1 MKEITYRIPD
11 ESTALV
17 SELVEK
23 LGGISVEKK
32 KTATKKAKPK
42 KKNAK
47 KKQVSP
53 TFLFGKWK
61 NFDIDPRKL
70 RDELWRREF

>member
-11 ESTALV
+11 ESTALI

-23 LGGISVEKK
+23 LGGADVSKKRAVKRKTKNKQIKK
-32 KTATKKAKPK
+32 KEVT
-42 KKNAK
+42 
-47 KKQVSP
+47 P

-61 NFDIDPRKL
+61 DYDIDPVKL
-70 RDELWRREF
+70 REELWKREF